1 LPRALTR
8 DAILEAAEALFE
20 SRGIHNTAVEVVAAD
35 AGVTKRTF
43 YNHFLS
49 KDELV
54 AQSLSRRSAR
64 ALTHLRVA
72 LEPAAQDGPAER
84 LATLLTGEDRECRL
98 ARSCCG
104 SLASVGIE
112 LASIPGH
119 PAHGVIA
126 DHRRKMLAILEE
138 WLSRSG
144 VDSARD
150 KAIVVDQVLFSLTAH
165 AGAADAPASAA
176 VIGRIMR
183 AILESPVN

>member
-54 AQSLSRRSAR
+54 AQSLSRRSTR

-72 LEPAAQDGPAER
+72 LEPAADGPAER

-98 ARSCCG
+98 ARACCG

-126 DHRRKMLAILEE
+126 EHRRKMLAILEE

-144 VDSARD
+144 VDSPRD
-150 KAIVVDQVLFSLTAH
+150 KAVVVDQVLFSLTAH
-165 AGAADAPASAA
+165 SSSVETPTSPA
-176 VIGRIMR
+176 VIIRIMR
-183 AILESPVN
+183 AILETPTN

>member
-1 LPRALTR
+1 MPRALTR

-72 LEPAAQDGPAER
+72 LEPAVDGPAER

-98 ARSCCG
+98 ARICCG

-119 PAHGVIA
+119 PAHSVIA

-138 WLSRSG
+138 WLARSG
-144 VDSARD
+144 VDGAKD
-150 KAIVVDQVLFSLTAH
+150 KAVVVDQVLFSLTAH
-165 AGAADAPASAA
+165 AGSTDSPASPA

-183 AILESPVN
+183 AILESPAN